1 MITGKTEMSKS
12 KTIVSLIMN
21 ALIVIFTT
29 AIVVSYFTGKPG
41 VLIKTGVESFKFFTT
56 DSNILS
62 AIAALIVL
70 IFDIRIL
77 VGKDKE
83 IPGWA
88 VTAKYVGTTSV
99 MLTFATVMLFL
110 GPMFGYYF
118 VLKDTAFYM
127 HFVGPLLAL
136 LSLWFFE
143 PDYIIPKR
151 FIHLAAIPMAIYG
164 TVYLIEVLIIG
175 EFDGW
180 DDFYGFNTGGRWY
193 LSIAAILLG
202 TYLLAIII
210 RLLHNHTVKKRLEK
224 SKNE

>member
-1 MITGKTEMSKS
+1 MEMSKS
-12 KTIVSLIMN
+12 RTIVSLIMN
-21 ALIVIFTT
+21 ALIMVFTT

-41 VLIKTGVESFKFFTT
+41 VLIKTGYESFKFFTT

-62 AIAALIVL
+62 AIAALFVL
-70 IFDIRIL
+70 IFDIRIIID
-77 VGKDKE
+77 KDKE
-83 IPGWA
+83 IPSWA
-88 VTAKYVGTTSV
+88 VIAKYIGTTSV

-110 GPMFGYYF
+110 GPMYGYYF

-127 HFVGPLLAL
+127 HFAGPLLAL
-136 LSLWFFE
+136 ISLWLFE
-143 PDYIIPKR
+143 PYYIIPKR
-151 FIHLAAIPMAIYG
+151 FIHLAAVPMAIYG

-193 LSIAAILLG
+193 LSIAGILLG

-210 RLLHNHTVKKRLEK
+210 RLLHNYAVKKYIEK
-224 SKNE
+224 SSKQS

>member
-1 MITGKTEMSKS
+1 
-12 KTIVSLIMN
+12 MN
-21 ALIVIFTT
+21 ALIVICTA

-41 VLIKTGVESFKFFTT
+41 VLIRNGYESFKFFTT

-77 VGKDKE
+77 IGKDKE
-83 IPGWA
+83 IPHWA
-88 VTAKYVGTTSV
+88 VMAKYIGTTSV

-136 LSLWFFE
+136 LSFWLFE
-143 PDYIIPKR
+143 TSYIIPKR

-164 TVYLIEVLIIG
+164 VVYVIEVLVIG

-202 TYLLAIII
+202 TYLLAIVI
-210 RLLHNHTVKKRLEK
+210 RLLHNYAVKKHIEK
-224 SKNE
+224 SIN

>member
-1 MITGKTEMSKS
+1 MSKS

-21 ALIVIFTT
+21 ALIVICTA

-41 VLIKTGVESFKFFTT
+41 VLIRNGCESFKFFTT

-77 VGKDKE
+77 IGKDKE
-83 IPGWA
+83 IPQWA
-88 VTAKYVGTTSV
+88 VMAKYIGTTSV

-136 LSLWFFE
+136 LSFWLFE
-143 PDYIIPKR
+143 TSYIIPKR

-164 TVYLIEVLIIG
+164 VVYVIEVLVIG

-202 TYLLAIII
+202 TYLLAIVI
-210 RLLHNHTVKKRLEK
+210 RLLHNYAVKKHIEK
-224 SKNE
+224 SIN